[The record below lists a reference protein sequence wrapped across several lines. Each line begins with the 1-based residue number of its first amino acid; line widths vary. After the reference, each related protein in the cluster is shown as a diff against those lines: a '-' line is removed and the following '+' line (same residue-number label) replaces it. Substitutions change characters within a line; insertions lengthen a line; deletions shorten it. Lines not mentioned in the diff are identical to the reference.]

1 MPKIKRVMLSKEFE
15 ALALEAREFKEK
27 GDCAI
32 KAISIVCD
40 VSYKEV
46 YDCLATYGRQPN
58 TGVYHSEIAR
68 ALRNFDFRYR
78 SWTFAEKIAMVQ
90 SYPKPHNRLHG
101 ITTHHPR
108 RFKKA
113 WEKHKEKKL
122 LIFSVRHVA
131 AFKDGM
137 VHDWSI
143 NTSHRVT
150 EIWEILEG

>member
-1 MPKIKRVMLSKEFE
+1 MPKIKRITRSEE
-15 ALALEAREFKEK
+15 YETLAREARELKEK

-32 KAISIVCD
+32 KAISIVCG

-46 YDCLATYGRQPN
+46 RDCLATYGRQPN
-58 TGVYHSEIAR
+58 TGVYHSEIGR
-68 ALRNFDFRYR
+68 AIRHFDLRYR
-78 SWTFAEKIAMVQ
+78 SWTFMEKMDMVR
-90 SYPKPHNRLHG
+90 SYPSPHNQLHG

-113 WEKHKEKKL
+113 WEKHSGKKL
-122 LIFSVRHVA
+122 LIFSSRHVA

-137 VHDWSI
+137 VHDWSV
-143 NTSHRVT
+143 NASLRVT